1 MIRILYFAS
10 LREKFGTS
18 GESLELPSGVS
29 DVGGVLATLAA
40 RGGEWAIE
48 LGKTYRFNHR
58 LATSRFARISH
69 LARVLRQIFMVT
81 KRGATRLDSGAIAL
95 GKMSFPAL
103 ASKAAIR
110 L

>member
-40 RGGEWAIE
+40 RGGEWA
-48 LGKTYRFNHR
+48 
-58 LATSRFARISH
+58 S
-69 LARVLRQIFMVT
+69 
-81 KRGATRLDSGAIAL
+81 
-95 GKMSFPAL
+95 L
-103 ASKAAIR
+103 ASVKNLKSAVNQEMAR
-110 L
+110 HDTPVTAGDEVAFFPPVTGG